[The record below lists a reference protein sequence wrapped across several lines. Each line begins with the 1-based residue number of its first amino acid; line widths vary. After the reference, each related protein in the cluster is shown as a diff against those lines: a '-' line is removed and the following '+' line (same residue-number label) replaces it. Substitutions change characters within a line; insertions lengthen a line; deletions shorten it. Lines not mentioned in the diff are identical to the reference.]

1 MAAGVTFD
9 GRPVALPSQRRN
21 EMDDT
26 MERGFDAVSKF
37 LEARGLHH
45 AVVEHP
51 LTYTAGADARI
62 AAVPLQH
69 TAKAVMVRDDEGYV
83 LTVIPASEL
92 LDLHKIRRLTG
103 RPELRL
109 ATESE
114 LAADFPAFEVGA
126 LPPFGELF
134 DCPEFID
141 HRLLAAARVL
151 CNGGDHRHS
160 IIVNTG
166 ELRWAAAAKACD
178 IVREHTDDDS
188 GLPRRPSRP
197 AAR

>member
-1 MAAGVTFD
+1 
-9 GRPVALPSQRRN
+9 
-21 EMDDT
+21 MDNT
-26 MERGFDAVSKF
+26 VERGFDAMSKF
-37 LEARGLHH
+37 LEARGLRH

-62 AAVPLQH
+62 AAVPPQH
-69 TAKAVMVRDDEGYV
+69 TAKTVMVRDDEGYV

-92 LDLHKIRRLTG
+92 LDLHKVRRLTG
-103 RPELRL
+103 RPDLRL
-109 ATESE
+109 ATERE

-141 HRLLAAARVL
+141 HRLLDAARVL

-160 IIVNTG
+160 IVVSTG

-178 IVREHTDDDS
+178 IVREHRDEGS
-188 GLPRRPSRP
+188 EPPPRPSRP